1 MKRLFATVMLAGMA
15 ASLCYAQS
23 DTPQTAPAAGAMT
36 AQAPNAASSGEIR
49 GSFPTTLVK
58 SIDTKKL
65 KEGDVVICQTSAAL
79 HSRSGM
85 LIASGS
91 KVIGHVTKAQARSKG
106 DSDSSLG
113 IVFDKIQVSK
123 DKEIPIKGVLQ
134 AVGPN
139 LGSNGPETGSLS
151 GSGQLMAGRGGSTEQ
166 APATDAAV
174 AGPGA
179 GRHPIAGAGSK
190 TILNNQSE
198 GVLGVKNLEM
208 GKDSVLTS
216 PNKELKLDAGTQMM
230 INAQIDVPVQ

>member
-1 MKRLFATVMLAGMA
+1 MKRLFVTVVLAGMA

-23 DTPQTAPAAGAMT
+23 DTPQAAPAAGAMT
-36 AQAPNAASSGEIR
+36 AQAPSATTSGEVR

-65 KEGDVVICQTSAAL
+65 KEGDVVVCQTSAAL

-85 LIASGS
+85 LIPSGS

-151 GSGQLMAGRGGSTEQ
+151 GNGQLIAGRGGSTEQ
-166 APATDAAV
+166 APGTDAAV

-179 GRHPIAGAGSK
+179 GRHPIGGAGSK
-190 TILNNQSE
+190 TILNNESQ

-216 PNKELKLDAGTQMM
+216 PNKELKLDTGTQMM

>member
-1 MKRLFATVMLAGMA
+1 MKRLFATVVLAGMTA
-15 ASLCYAQS
+15 GLCYAQS
-23 DTPQTAPAAGAMT
+23 DTSAATPAA
-36 AQAPNAASSGEIR
+36 AQAPSAASGEVR

-58 SIDTKKL
+58 AVDTKKL
-65 KEGDVVICQTSAAL
+65 KEGDVVVCQTSAAL

-85 LIASGS
+85 LIPSGS
-91 KVIGHVTKAQARSKG
+91 KVIGHVTKAQAKSKG

-139 LGSNGPETGSLS
+139 LGSNSPETGSLS
-151 GSGQLMAGRGGSTEQ
+151 GNGQLMAGHGGSTEQ
-166 APATDAAV
+166 APGTDAAV

-179 GRHPIAGAGSK
+179 GRHPIGGAGSK
-190 TILNNQSE
+190 AILNNQSQ